1 MQAGERQ
8 SASLSIELTKSS
20 SFLGL
25 QTFGGPRN
33 EDDIASDNSFLEE
46 KLFHLFAVN
55 KVCSSLSVN
64 GRTSACKF
72 LRAVFQSV
80 RLRNILQDITCYKLH
95 LPSFLLSHF
104 LPSQTNALWIWHPHP
119 IRTRREDDAYGCFDA
134 ELRSPFFANDSNKAR
149 TKSLI
154 AMCTVWA
161 VKMWSFVRMMGEI
174 SKSYGRV

>member
-33 EDDIASDNSFLEE
+33 EDDIASNNGFLAE

-55 KVCSSLSVN
+55 KVCSSLSGN
-64 GRTSACKF
+64 GRTSGCKF

-95 LPSFLLSHF
+95 LPSILLSHF
-104 LPSQTNALWIWHPHP
+104 LPSQTRFGYG
-119 IRTRREDDAYGCFDA
+119 IRTRREDDAHDCFDA
-134 ELRSPFFANDSNKAR
+134 ELGSRFFANDLNKAR
-149 TKSLI
+149 TNSLI
-154 AMCTVWA
+154 SNVH
-161 VKMWSFVRMMGEI
+161 R
-174 SKSYGRV
+174 

>member
-33 EDDIASDNSFLEE
+33 EDDIASNNGFLAE

-55 KVCSSLSVN
+55 KVCSSLSGN
-64 GRTSACKF
+64 GRTSGCKF

-104 LPSQTNALWIWHPHP
+104 LPSRMNAFWIWHPHLEGRRRTWLLWCRILESFSP
-119 IRTRREDDAYGCFDA
+119 MIRTRQERRAW
-134 ELRSPFFANDSNKAR
+134 LR
-149 TKSLI
+149 
-154 AMCTVWA
+154 MCTVWG
-161 VKMWSFVRMMGEI
+161 VRM
-174 SKSYGRV
+174 